1 MKKLLFILLIPISF
15 YAQNDS
21 ITFSKPKLS
30 VIGLDKMNVVYRGI
44 PNPISIAVNDAKS
57 YTITGDG
64 VIFQDGKYTL
74 KPGPGKETKVFVVIV
89 KLDGTLVKEEHIF
102 RIKGL
107 PKPIGTLN
115 DNFSTTGFL
124 NLEKT
129 ELKDAVVGV
138 RMIDFLF
145 DIDIYVTEFNLS
157 IKDKKTIVIEGNR
170 FNDEVLKLINS
181 AKKDDYFIISRLRTN
196 YMSSPEVCYSYPAP
210 LVFKVVK

>member
-74 KPGPGKETKVFVVIV
+74 KPGPGKETKVFVAIV

-107 PKPIGTLN
+107 PGIAGTLN
-115 DNFSTTGFL
+115 GKDGEVILKRNEMINAIISIEITGF
-124 NLEKT
+124 
-129 ELKDAVVGV
+129 
-138 RMIDFLF
+138 
-145 DIDIYVTEFNLS
+145 
-157 IKDKKTIVIEGNR
+157 
-170 FNDEVLKLINS
+170 
-181 AKKDDYFIISRLRTN
+181 
-196 YMSSPEVCYSYPAP
+196 P
-210 LVFKVVK
+210 L